1 MSNRYPRQR
10 RTRADTIA
18 PERRF
23 QVFLRD
29 KGILLLK
36 TERGVARIV
45 LALVYVQEK
54 VMHRALD
61 RIRAEFLE
69 MPGLRLTIEQA
80 HRLCGVEQSVC
91 AEVLDELVE
100 YFGADRL

>member
-1 MSNRYPRQR
+1 M
-10 RTRADTIA
+10 
-18 PERRF
+18 
-23 QVFLRD
+23 
-29 KGILLLK
+29 K

-45 LALVYVQEK
+45 LPLVYVQEK

-80 HRLCGVEQSVC
+80 HRLCGVEQSAC
-91 AEVLDELVE
+91 AEVLDELVRE
-100 YFGADRL
+100 EFLVMKADGRYARLTDGAPRARPAKVQPQPHARRRSA